1 MTEHSDESVASVSQ
15 FGARRVAG
23 RLAAFGRSLRRGR
36 CTIVARVLVSAA
48 CCACA
53 NARTLTPDSAS
64 NAHEQSAGDVSTT
77 ENPIGAAA
85 VRADGGPLNS
95 PENAARSR
103 AHTLP
108 VPGFEPA
115 ILVVP
120 EGAAPLP
127 LLVAT
132 HGAGGDP
139 GWECLRWS
147 HAAKGRWILLC
158 PRGVALRRG
167 QEGSYF
173 YPDHHALE
181 REVKASVD
189 AARGALGSRIA
200 TTGGAYVGFSQG
212 ATMGA
217 LMLVD
222 HGAEF
227 AHLLLIEGGSRD
239 WTFARATRF
248 RETGGESVF
257 IVCGTTTCSEHATRA
272 KPVLERAGLRAEV
285 RAVPDGGH
293 TELGPVGVE
302 AEKLLET
309 LTAP

>member
-1 MTEHSDESVASVSQ
+1 MTDHSDESVAGVSQ
-15 FGARRVAG
+15 FGAKRVAR
-23 RLAAFGRSLRRGR
+23 RLAAFRRPLRRTR
-36 CTIVARVLVSAA
+36 RAIVARMLVSTA

-53 NARTLTPDSAS
+53 NTQALTPNSAS
-64 NAHEQSAGDVSTT
+64 SAHEQSARDVSTT
-77 ENPIGAAA
+77 ENPNGAAEHA
-85 VRADGGPLNS
+85 AGRPLNS

-115 ILVVP
+115 VLVVP

-147 HAAKGRWILLC
+147 HVAKGRWILLC

-189 AARGALGSRIA
+189 AARGTLGARIA
-200 TTGGAYVGFSQG
+200 TTGAAYVGFSQG

-248 RETGGESVF
+248 RETGGKSVF

>member
-1 MTEHSDESVASVSQ
+1 MTEHSDESVPTVSQ

-23 RLAAFGRSLRRGR
+23 RLAAFRRSLPRQRHS
-36 CTIVARVLVSAA
+36 IVARVLVSTA
-48 CCACA
+48 CACA
-53 NARTLTPDSAS
+53 NTQARAPNDAS
-64 NAHEQSAGDVSTT
+64 TAHEQSARDASTT
-77 ENPIGAAA
+77 ENPHGAAA
-85 VRADGGPLNS
+85 EHAGSPLNS

-120 EGAAPLP
+120 EGGAPLP

-173 YPDHHALE
+173 YPDHLALE
-181 REVKASVD
+181 REVKASVE
-189 AARGALGSRIA
+189 AARGTLGARVA

-222 HGAEF
+222 HGADF

-239 WTFARATRF
+239 WTLARATRF
-248 RETGGESVF
+248 RETGGKSVF
-257 IVCGTTTCSEHATRA
+257 IVCGTATCSEHATRA
-272 KPVLERAGLRAEV
+272 KPVLERAGLHAEV
-285 RAVPDGGH
+285 RDVPDGGH

-309 LTAP
+309 LAAP